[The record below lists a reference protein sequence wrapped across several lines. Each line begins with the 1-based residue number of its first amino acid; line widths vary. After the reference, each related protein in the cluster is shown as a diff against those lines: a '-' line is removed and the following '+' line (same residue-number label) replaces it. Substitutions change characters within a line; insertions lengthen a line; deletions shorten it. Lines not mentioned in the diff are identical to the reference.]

1 MDLEAAASYLV
12 ALAVPLWLAGEYVV
26 HVWKAP
32 RSLEDKGKTH
42 IEDRKRDQKLA
53 PPGTHERL
61 RRLSS
66 ICLEATRRRISS
78 RLARWPGTASGSDP
92 A

>member
-53 PPGTHERL
+53 PRAPM
-61 RRLSS
+61 
-66 ICLEATRRRISS
+66 
-78 RLARWPGTASGSDP
+78 SGFEGYHRSV
-92 A
+92 